1 MKFKIDKQKKYILLA
16 AGILLLF
23 GIIYRFF
30 PFFKGIQEAG
40 AEIVLKE
47 RQLAKYRQMVQEG
60 DDLQAKINFL
70 TRTLKRVEFG
80 LLTGETPALAAVNV
94 QNILDEVAS
103 RSELEIKRV
112 RVLKPEKMDGEKYLI
127 VPVQFTISSTIGQ
140 LKEILYRIESSP
152 KYLTIKKISIS
163 VRHGRRR
170 HMADLGQIQS
180 DLTVA
185 GVMKLP
191 EN

>member
-1 MKFKIDKQKKYILLA
+1 MLKFKIDKQKKYILLA
-16 AGILLLF
+16 VGILLLF

-30 PFFKGIQEAG
+30 PFFQGIQEAG

-70 TRTLKRVEFG
+70 TRTLKQVEFG

-94 QNILDEVAS
+94 QNTLNEVAS
-103 RSELEIKRV
+103 KSELEIKRV
-112 RVLKPEKMDGEKYLI
+112 RVLKPEKMDGENYLI

-152 KYLTIKKISIS
+152 KYLTIKKIRIS
-163 VRHGRRR
+163 VRHGRHRT
-170 HMADLGQIQS
+170 DLGQIQS